1 MADPLRILWL
11 KTGPLHP
18 LDTGGKLRTYH
29 LLREL
34 NRCHHVTYFA
44 LRDGD
49 STDDPSIF
57 DQATEYSS
65 EQRWFDWREVPKATP
80 GFYLDLLKNYS
91 FSSRPY
97 VIDKYVSREMAA
109 AIRILD
115 EEGKL
120 DLIICDFLTPAI
132 NLFPA
137 GNDRLKAPTMIF
149 QHNVEAQIWKRMAE
163 QAGNVVQRT
172 YLRGQWRR
180 MQAYEAAS
188 CRVADAVVSVS
199 EGDSRQLREE
209 YGLSNVLG
217 HVSTGVDIDYFSDT
231 ARTERRRG
239 GKDIVFLGS
248 MDWLP
253 NIDAVEFF
261 AETMWS
267 KIRSVQPEARLVI
280 VGRRPTP
287 AVKALAD
294 QDPSIEVTGTVPDV
308 RPFVSQAAAVVVP
321 LRIGGGTR
329 IKIYEAMSM
338 GVPVVSTTI
347 GAEGL
352 DVTHGKNILLADD
365 PETFV
370 AATLEILGDPEVG
383 ERIGRAGALHVREHY
398 SWPVVAREFEQLCQ
412 QTVARRPVE

>member
-1 MADPLRILWL
+1 
-11 KTGPLHP
+11 
-18 LDTGGKLRTYH
+18 
-29 LLREL
+29 
-34 NRCHHVTYFA
+34 
-44 LRDGD
+44 
-49 STDDPSIF
+49 
-57 DQATEYSS
+57 
-65 EQRWFDWREVPKATP
+65 
-80 GFYLDLLKNYS
+80 
-91 FSSRPY
+91 
-97 VIDKYVSREMAA
+97 
-109 AIRILD
+109 
-115 EEGKL
+115 
-120 DLIICDFLTPAI
+120 
-132 NLFPA
+132 
-137 GNDRLKAPTMIF
+137 
-149 QHNVEAQIWKRMAE
+149 
-163 QAGNVVQRT
+163 
-172 YLRGQWRR
+172 

-199 EGDSRQLREE
+199 EGDSRQMREE

-261 AETMWS
+261 TETMWS

-294 QDPSIEVTGTVPDV
+294 QDPSIEVTGTVPGV

-370 AATLEILGDPEVG
+370 AATLEILGDPESG
-383 ERIGRAGALHVREHY
+383 ERIGGAGN
-398 SWPVVAREFEQLCQ
+398 PTQ
-412 QTVARRPVE
+412 

>member
-1 MADPLRILWL
+1 MADSLRILWL

-34 NRCHHVTYFA
+34 SRRHHVTYFA
-44 LRDGD
+44 LRDVESMED
-49 STDDPSIF
+49 SAIL

-65 EQRWFDWREVPKATP
+65 EQRWFNWREVSKDSP
-80 GFYLDLLKNYS
+80 GFYLDLLKNYC

-97 VIDKYVSREMAA
+97 VIDKYLSREMAA
-109 AIRILD
+109 AIRSLD
-115 EEGKL
+115 GERKL

-132 NLFPA
+132 NLFPD
-137 GNDRLKAPTMIF
+137 GQQRPRTPTMIF

-163 QAGNVVQRT
+163 QAGNVLQRT

-188 CRVADAVVSVS
+188 CGAADAVVSVS
-199 EGDSRQLREE
+199 PGDSQQMRKD
-209 YGLSNVLG
+209 YGLANVLG
-217 HVSTGVDIDYFSDT
+217 HVSTGVDVDYFSNPS
-231 ARTERRRG
+231 RNEHQSG
-239 GKDIVFLGS
+239 SKDIVFLGS

-253 NIDAVEFF
+253 NIDAVEYFV
-261 AETMWS
+261 ETMWGG
-267 KIRSVQPEARLVI
+267 IRRSQPEARLVI

-287 AVKALAD
+287 AVSVLAEKD
-294 QDPSIEVTGTVPDV
+294 SSIEVTGTVPDV
-308 RPFVSQAAAVVVP
+308 RPFVSEAAAVVVP

-352 DVTHGKNILLADD
+352 DVTHGENILLADK

-370 AATLEILGDPEVG
+370 AATLEILGDSEVG
-383 ERIGRAGALHVREHY
+383 ERIGSSGARHVREHY
-398 SWPVVAREFEQLCQ
+398 SWPVVAREFEQLCLE
-412 QTVARRPVE
+412 TAARRSAK